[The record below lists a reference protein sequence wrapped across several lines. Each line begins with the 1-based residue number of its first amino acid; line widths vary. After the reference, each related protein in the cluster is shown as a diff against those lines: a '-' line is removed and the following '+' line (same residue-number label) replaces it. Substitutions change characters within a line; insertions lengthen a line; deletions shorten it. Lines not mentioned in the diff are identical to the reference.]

1 MLCARPNVT
10 PPAITTGVG
19 PNGRHTVYLPPLRQ
33 RLHSPNIPIDPALMS
48 QTPTYSQPSCSSPSL
63 SQADSLYLSQ
73 DLEPS
78 TPSHMQSFSLPSSQ
92 HPAQQTRL
100 VSQPPMGGNKSTRGT
115 RQKPTVSGDD
125 FLATVSPRPRLKRNR
140 GAEDVYEMIEN
151 VVRYSMLCYVALFYA
166 EASLV
171 ITQNLKSRGMKQR
184 HVKES

>member
-1 MLCARPNVT
+1 
-10 PPAITTGVG
+10 
-19 PNGRHTVYLPPLRQ
+19 
-33 RLHSPNIPIDPALMS
+33 
-48 QTPTYSQPSCSSPSL
+48 
-63 SQADSLYLSQ
+63 
-73 DLEPS
+73 
-78 TPSHMQSFSLPSSQ
+78 
-92 HPAQQTRL
+92 
-100 VSQPPMGGNKSTRGT
+100 MGGNKSTRGT